1 MHIDDKKKK
10 KKKKTINYAINAINP
25 AGNLTINNESNYK
38 FSAIG
43 TNNTRGVLRVF
54 SNGGGG
60 HAVVNGGYYTSGNV
74 EQNKETFFNH
84 YGNLELNHVNAYGT
98 ILLKNYGGTMTVIG
112 GNISTADKEVS
123 AVLVN
128 EGYGDQLNTNGIA
141 VIEIRGATI
150 KNSSRGLEVKS
161 SNIILKDV
169 TFENN
174 TSDIYLNDD
183 QELTDVIDINNYN
196 GKPLSEAAQAE
207 KWAVE
212 SGLMQNDAEGNFN
225 GAKKMNKLK
234 ALRTLDA
241 AKKLG

>member
-1 MHIDDKKKK
+1 
-10 KKKKTINYAINAINP
+10 
-25 AGNLTINNESNYK
+25 
-38 FSAIG
+38 
-43 TNNTRGVLRVF
+43 
-54 SNGGGG
+54 
-60 HAVVNGGYYTSGNV
+60 
-74 EQNKETFFNH
+74 
-84 YGNLELNHVNAYGT
+84 
-98 ILLKNYGGTMTVIG
+98 MTVIG

-141 VIEIRGATI
+141 VIKIRGATI

-161 SNIILKDV
+161 GNIILKDV

-174 TSDIYLNDD
+174 TSDIYLNDG

-225 GAKKMNKLK
+225 GAKKINKLK